1 MRINFRGKTAL
12 ITGASDGIGKTIYN
26 DFKKLGAKVIG
37 TCNQKKMKGLIQVD
51 FNDTRSVKKFL
62 EKINKYKK
70 IDILINNA
78 GTNIL
83 NPVNKLIENDI
94 YKLININTVGPTLIT
109 KVISKKMIKNRY
121 GRIINMCSIFGEIT
135 KEKRVLY
142 NITKFGLNGLTKGSA
157 IDLAKSQILVNSI
170 SPGFVSTKLTKKIL
184 GKKINTLKK
193 EIPLKRLASSDEI
206 SKIVLFLASDLNT
219 YLTGQ
224 NIIVDG
230 GFTSK

>member
-1 MRINFRGKTAL
+1 
-12 ITGASDGIGKTIYN
+12 
-26 DFKKLGAKVIG
+26 
-37 TCNQKKMKGLIQVD
+37 
-51 FNDTRSVKKFL
+51 
-62 EKINKYKK
+62 
-70 IDILINNA
+70 
-78 GTNIL
+78 
-83 NPVNKLIENDI
+83 
-94 YKLININTVGPTLIT
+94 
-109 KVISKKMIKNRY
+109 MIKNRY

-170 SPGFVSTKLTKKIL
+170 SPGFVSTKLTKKFL
-184 GKKINTLKK
+184 GKNKYIKK

>member
-1 MRINFRGKTAL
+1 MHISFKGKTAL

-51 FNDTRSVKKFL
+51 FNNTQSVKRFL
-62 EKINKYKK
+62 DKISKYKK

-83 NPVNKLIENDI
+83 SPVNKLIESDI
-94 YKLININTVGPTLIT
+94 YKLIKINTIGPTMLT
-109 KVISKKMIKNRY
+109 KIISKKMIKNQY
-121 GRIINMCSIFGEIT
+121 GRIINMSSIFGEIT

-142 NITKFGLNGLTKGSA
+142 SITKFGINGLTKGSA
-157 IDLAKSQILVNSI
+157 IDLAKNQILVNSV
-170 SPGFVSTKLTKKIL
+170 SPGFVLTKLTKKIL
-184 GKKINTLKK
+184 GKKINTLKN
-193 EIPLKRLASSDEI
+193 EIPLKRLASSKEI
-206 SKIVLFLASDLNT
+206 SKIVLFLVSDQNT

-224 NIIVDG
+224 NVIVDG
-230 GFTSK
+230 GFTSR

>member
-1 MRINFRGKTAL
+1 MRINFKGKTAL

-37 TCNQKKMKGLIQVD
+37 TCNHKKKRGLIQVD
-51 FNDTRSVKKFL
+51 FSDTKSLKKFL
-62 EKINKYKK
+62 DQISKYKK

-83 NPVNKLIENDI
+83 NPVNKLIESDI
-94 YKLININTVGPTLIT
+94 YKLIKINTIGPTMLT
-109 KVISKKMIKNRY
+109 KFISKKMIKNKY
-121 GRIINMCSIFGEIT
+121 GRIINMSSIFGKIT

-142 NITKFGLNGLTKGSA
+142 SITKFGINGLTKGSA
-157 IDLAKSQILVNSI
+157 IDLAKNQILINSV

-184 GKKINTLKK
+184 GKKINTLKN
-193 EIPLKRLASSDEI
+193 EIPLKRLANSDEI

>member
-94 YKLININTVGPTLIT
+94 YKLIKINTVGPTLIT

-157 IDLAKSQILVNSI
+157 IDLAKKSDI
-170 SPGFVSTKLTKKIL
+170 SKFYFSRICFDQTNKKIL

>member
-1 MRINFRGKTAL
+1 MRINFKGKTAL

-37 TCNQKKMKGLIQVD
+37 TCNHKKTRGLIQVD
-51 FNDTRSVKKFL
+51 FSDTKSLKKFL
-62 EKINKYKK
+62 DQISKYKK

-83 NPVNKLIENDI
+83 NPVNKLIESDI
-94 YKLININTVGPTLIT
+94 YKLIKINTIGPTMLT
-109 KVISKKMIKNRY
+109 KFISKKMIKNKY
-121 GRIINMCSIFGEIT
+121 GRIINMSSIFGKIT

-142 NITKFGLNGLTKGSA
+142 SITKFGINGLTKGSA
-157 IDLAKSQILVNSI
+157 IDLAKNQILINSV

-184 GKKINTLKK
+184 GKKINTLKN
-193 EIPLKRLASSDEI
+193 EIPLKRLAYSDEI

>member
-1 MRINFRGKTAL
+1 M
-12 ITGASDGIGKTIYN
+12 S
-26 DFKKLGAKVIG
+26 
-37 TCNQKKMKGLIQVD
+37 
-51 FNDTRSVKKFL
+51 
-62 EKINKYKK
+62 
-70 IDILINNA
+70 
-78 GTNIL
+78 
-83 NPVNKLIENDI
+83 ENDI
-94 YKLININTVGPTLIT
+94 YKLIKINTVGPTLVT

-184 GKKINTLKK
+184 GKKINTLRK
-193 EIPLKRLASSDEI
+193 EIPLKRLAYSDEI